1 MATEV
6 GWIRRRWP
14 GFRRRSAE
22 ARSCC
27 GVSCVPPWRGGSS
40 RVWPP
45 RGLQSQGTCRASP
58 DTRLEWLRRQGVCR
72 GLGDSL
78 FWSSVSGARSW
89 AMVLLP
95 SPLKAQKAMAAV
107 PGHRGGVPGRE
118 VDLAPVG
125 TQGLDET
132 VAAPFERWRPVGL
145 LHHLEFKG
153 DGVLGLCRGMAQQ
166 SPESGEGT
174 MGDAHGQRADAK
186 HLAWRWSGHAGTVEC
201 PPLARQPWGAVL
213 RSELPSVSMALA
225 DQRGSRSTA
234 GGLPRSRRGRARAM
248 QALFRRRAKR
258 SGLADGA
265 GVRISRVGSCSV
277 RGAFPRRRSCLAT
290 VRRPGGFRVWVLGFG
305 EWLVVRGGGRLAP
318 YAKVS

>member
-145 LHHLEFKG
+145 VHHLELKG
-153 DGVLGLCRGMAQQ
+153 DCVLGLCHRIPQQ
-166 SPESGEGT
+166 SSESGEGT
-174 MGDAHGQRADAK
+174 VGDAHGQRADAID
-186 HLAWRWSGHAGTVEC
+186 LAWRGSEHGRTVEC
-201 PPLARQPWGAVL
+201 PALARQPWGGSGGAKTQAEPL
-213 RSELPSVSMALA
+213 CYSILCP
-225 DQRGSRSTA
+225 QRRPLDGTEWRSRSV
-234 GGLPRSRRGRARAM
+234 PSSH
-248 QALFRRRAKR
+248 KE
-258 SGLADGA
+258 GA
-265 GVRISRVGSCSV
+265 GAGPNSQPG
-277 RGAFPRRRSCLAT
+277 RRWKART
-290 VRRPGGFRVWVLGFG
+290 HR
-305 EWLVVRGGGRLAP
+305 
-318 YAKVS
+318 